1 MDEIKSIRRKYL
13 QDIVQD
19 LLEKE
24 HKAQDSM
31 DNIRH
36 LATLGFPFDQKA
48 AATEALT
55 PDNDLYDKEEWD
67 NFIGNILLIAYK
79 KIFATT
85 HGIDVTDVDIY
96 LQKVDRKN
104 YLQKEITKQ
113 RLN

>member
-13 QDIVQD
+13 QGIVQD

-31 DNIRH
+31 DNIPH

-79 KIFATT
+79 K
-85 HGIDVTDVDIY
+85 Y
-96 LQKVDRKN
+96 LPPHMELMSQ
-104 YLQKEITKQ
+104 I
-113 RLN
+113 